1 MRSRPRPARAVVF
14 VVATA
19 ILASLGTTSAA
30 HADPVYPSWDE
41 VQAAQGD
48 AAAKAAQIASIQ
60 GYLDDLEQR
69 ATALSV
75 DSLEKGE
82 AYNQARD
89 ALDAEIVRAAALEN
103 QADAA
108 AESARQSAARAGEVV
123 AQLARAGGGDI
134 TMQLLVNS
142 AEADDLLSQ
151 LGTMNRLARKSAEVI
166 ERAETDENIARSL
179 GEQAARAQKRRET
192 LAGDAEAVLAQAQ
205 AASAVAEAKIATQ
218 SEASAQLV
226 AQLVLLTGN
235 AEAVSQAYLNG
246 KAWEAAQNAQPPATA
261 PGSPGSPANPAAPVS
276 PANPTPSSP
285 APANPAPVNPAPAN
299 PTPSNPTPV
308 TPSAPTVPVVTAP
321 VTAPP
326 VVKPPTTTPSAPN
339 AGVVAG
345 AIAYARAQLGD
356 AYEWGGSGPDR
367 WDCSGLTKA
376 SYASV
381 GVNIGTHSV
390 TNQYNSMS
398 SAGRLVPIA
407 QRAAGDLLFY
417 ATGGRAAG
425 GFYHVAIYIGGGQMI
440 EAPRAGVPV
449 RITGY
454 RTSDLVAYAG
464 RPTA

>member
-1 MRSRPRPARAVVF
+1 MPPRSRPVRALVI

-19 ILASLGTTSAA
+19 MLASLGTASA
-30 HADPVYPSWDE
+30 HAHPVYPSWDE

-48 AAAKAAQIASIQ
+48 AAAKAAQIADIQ

-89 ALDAEIVRAAALEN
+89 ALDAETVRAESLVH

-108 AESARQSAARAGEVV
+108 AESAKKSAAQAGEVL
-123 AQLARAGGGDI
+123 AQLARTGGGDI
-134 TMQLLVNS
+134 TVQLLVNS
-142 AEADDLLSQ
+142 AGADDLLSQ
-151 LGTMNRLARKSAEVI
+151 LGTMNRLARQSAEVI
-166 ERAETDENIARSL
+166 ERAETDENTARSL
-179 GEQAARAQKRRET
+179 GDQAVQAQKRRES
-192 LAGDAEAVLAQAQ
+192 LAKDAEAVLAEAQ
-205 AASAVAEAKIATQ
+205 AASAEAEAKIATQ

-235 AEAVSQAYLNG
+235 ADAANRAYLDG
-246 KAWEAAQNAQPPATA
+246 KAWEAAQNTQQPTPAT
-261 PGSPGSPANPAAPVS
+261 PSNPAPS
-276 PANPTPSSP
+276 NPTPSNPSP
-285 APANPAPVNPAPAN
+285 SNPAPSN

-308 TPSAPTVPVVTAP
+308 TPTAPTAPVTPPVVTPPVVTPP

-326 VVKPPTTTPSAPN
+326 VTTPSAPN
-339 AGVVAG
+339 ANTVAG

-356 AYEWGGSGPDR
+356 AYGWGKAGPDQ

-376 SYASV
+376 SYGSV

-390 TNQYNSMS
+390 TNQYNTMS
-398 SAGRLVPIA
+398 SAGRLVPVA

-417 ATGGRAAG
+417 ASGGKVAG

>member
-89 ALDAEIVRAAALEN
+89 ALDAETVRAAALEN

-235 AEAVSQAYLNG
+235 AEAASQAYLNG
-246 KAWEAAQNAQPPATA
+246 KAWEAAQNAQPPAAA
-261 PGSPGSPANPAAPVS
+261 PGAPGSPANPAAPVS
-276 PANPTPSSP
+276 PANPTPTSPTPANP
-285 APANPAPVNPAPAN
+285 APANPA
-299 PTPSNPTPV
+299 PSNPTPV

-326 VVKPPTTTPSAPN
+326 VA
-339 AGVVAG
+339 
-345 AIAYARAQLGD
+345 
-356 AYEWGGSGPDR
+356 
-367 WDCSGLTKA
+367 
-376 SYASV
+376 
-381 GVNIGTHSV
+381 
-390 TNQYNSMS
+390 
-398 SAGRLVPIA
+398 
-407 QRAAGDLLFY
+407 
-417 ATGGRAAG
+417 
-425 GFYHVAIYIGGGQMI
+425 
-440 EAPRAGVPV
+440 
-449 RITGY
+449 
-454 RTSDLVAYAG
+454 
-464 RPTA
+464 

>member
-1 MRSRPRPARAVVF
+1 MPPRSRPVRALVI

-19 ILASLGTTSAA
+19 MLASLGTASA

-48 AAAKAAQIASIQ
+48 AAAKAAQIADIQ

-89 ALDAEIVRAAALEN
+89 ALDAETVRAESLVH

-108 AESARQSAARAGEVV
+108 AESAKKSAAQAGEVL
-123 AQLARAGGGDI
+123 AQLARTGGGDI
-134 TMQLLVNS
+134 TVQLLVNS
-142 AEADDLLSQ
+142 AGADDLLSQ
-151 LGTMNRLARKSAEVI
+151 LGTMNRLARQSAEVI
-166 ERAETDENIARSL
+166 ERAETDENTARSL
-179 GEQAARAQKRRET
+179 GDQAVQAQKRRES
-192 LAGDAEAVLAQAQ
+192 LAKDAEAVLAEAQ
-205 AASAVAEAKIATQ
+205 AASADAEAKIATQ

-235 AEAVSQAYLNG
+235 ADAASRAYLDG
-246 KAWEAAQNAQPPATA
+246 KAWEAAQNAQQPTPAT
-261 PGSPGSPANPAAPVS
+261 PS
-276 PANPTPSSP
+276 NPTPSNPTPSNPSP
-285 APANPAPVNPAPAN
+285 SNPTPSN

-308 TPSAPTVPVVTAP
+308 TPTAPTAP
-321 VTAPP
+321 VTPP
-326 VVKPPTTTPSAPN
+326 VVTPPVVTPPVTTPPVTTPSAPN
-339 AGVVAG
+339 ANTVAG

-356 AYEWGGSGPDR
+356 AYGWGKAGPDQ

-376 SYASV
+376 SYGSV

-390 TNQYNSMS
+390 TNQYNTMS
-398 SAGRLVPIA
+398 SAGRLVPVA

-417 ATGGRAAG
+417 ASGGKVAG
-425 GFYHVAIYIGGGQMI
+425 GFYHVAVYIGGGQMI

>member
-1 MRSRPRPARAVVF
+1 MRPRSRSARAL
-14 VVATA
+14 VVAIA
-19 ILASLGTTSAA
+19 AVMLASLGTNSAA
-30 HADPVYPSWDE
+30 NADPVYPSWDE
-41 VQAAQGD
+41 VQAAQSN

-89 ALDAEIVRAAALEN
+89 AVDTETVRATSLQH

-142 AEADDLLSQ
+142 SEADDLLSQ
-151 LGTMNRLARKSAEVI
+151 LGTMNRLARQSAEVI
-166 ERAETDENIARSL
+166 ERAETEENTARSL
-179 GEQAARAQKRRET
+179 GDQAVRAQQRRES
-192 LAGDAEAVLAQAQ
+192 LATDAEAALADAQ
-205 AASAVAEAKIATQ
+205 AASAEAEAKIATQ
-218 SEASAQLV
+218 SAASAQLV

-235 AEAVSQAYLNG
+235 ADAARQAYLDG
-246 KAWEAAQNAQPPATA
+246 KAWEAAQNAQPPAAT
-261 PGSPGSPANPAAPVS
+261 PGTPATPANPS
-276 PANPTPSSP
+276 
-285 APANPAPVNPAPAN
+285 PANPAPVTPGTPTAPVATPPAS
-299 PTPSNPTPV
+299 T
-308 TPSAPTVPVVTAP
+308 P

-326 VVKPPTTTPSAPN
+326 VTAPPVSAPPVTTPSAPN
-339 AGVVAG
+339 SGAVAG

-381 GVNIGTHSV
+381 GVGIGTHSV
-390 TNQYNSMS
+390 TNQYTTMS
-398 SAGRLVPIA
+398 AAGRLVPVA

-417 ATGGRAAG
+417 ATGGRAAN

>member
-1 MRSRPRPARAVVF
+1 MPSRSRPARALVV
-14 VVATA
+14 VVAA
-19 ILASLGTTSAA
+19 ALLASLGTTSAA
-30 HADPVYPSWDE
+30 HADPVYPSWDD

-89 ALDAEIVRAAALEN
+89 ELDSETVRAAALEK

-108 AESARQSAARAGEVV
+108 AESARKSAAQAGEVV

-142 AEADDLLSQ
+142 AGADDLLAQ
-151 LGTMNRLARKSAEVI
+151 LGTMSRLARRSADVI
-166 ERAETDENIARSL
+166 ERAETDENTARSL
-179 GEQAARAQKRRET
+179 SDQAARAQKRRET
-192 LAGDAEAVLAQAQ
+192 LAGQAEAVLASAQ
-205 AASAVAEAKIATQ
+205 AASAEAEAKIATQ
-218 SEASAQLV
+218 AAASAKLAAQLV
-226 AQLVLLTGN
+226 ALTGT
-235 AEAVSQAYLNG
+235 AEAANQAYLDG
-246 KAWEAAQNAQPPATA
+246 IAAEAAPPAAT
-261 PGSPGSPANPAAPVS
+261 
-276 PANPTPSSP
+276 PT
-285 APANPAPVNPAPAN
+285 
-299 PTPSNPTPV
+299 
-308 TPSAPTVPVVTAP
+308 TPSAPTPDAPTPGTPVVTPPVVAPPVVAPP

-326 VVKPPTTTPSAPN
+326 VVAPPVTTPSAPN
-339 AGVVAG
+339 SGAVAG
-345 AIAYARAQLGD
+345 AIAYAKAQLGD
-356 AYEWGGSGPDR
+356 AYEFAGSGPDS

-390 TNQYNSMS
+390 LNQYTTMS
-398 SAGRLVPIA
+398 RAGRLVPIA

-417 ATGGRAAG
+417 STGGRTS
-425 GFYHVAIYIGGGQMI
+425 GFYHVAIYLGGGQMI
-440 EAPRAGVPV
+440 EAPREGVPV

-464 RPTA
+464 RPTG